1 MKMTPQI
8 QTKQLP
14 KGWKEEKLG
23 NLADYINGRGFKKSE
38 WKKKGLPIIR
48 IQNLTGR
55 SKEFNYFNG
64 DIEEKNIVYPGDL
77 LMSWSAT
84 LDVYF
89 WKQVKSVLN
98 QHIFKVVPKINKIF
112 LYYLLKTK
120 ISEMYSKTHG
130 TGMVHITKDHF
141 ENIIVNI
148 PESLPLQ
155 SLIVSEIETQF
166 TRLDAAVKSL
176 KAVKQKLEIYRKA
189 VLKKAFEKK
198 EGWEEKKLK
207 YLVEEINSGYACG
220 RHAKSGEGLVHF
232 RPYNITP
239 SGNISYELVKIV
251 DPNFS
256 DKRLKYGDI
265 IFNNTNSQVWV
276 GKTCAYDKNE
286 EVGFSNHMTR
296 IRINKDLLNFKY
308 LAKYLHFLFQKG
320 FYYKIMKSHVNQSSV
335 NIDRLQEIDIPHP
348 KSLQEQQSIVSSIE
362 SKFSI
367 IDKVEQVVEE
377 SLKKTEK
384 LRKSILKAAFE
395 GKLVKV
401 VNENG

>member
-189 VLKKAFEKK
+189 VLKKSFYGEAKTFPEIISKEKH
-198 EGWEEKKLK
+198 
-207 YLVEEINSGYACG
+207 SM
-220 RHAKSGEGLVHF
+220 
-232 RPYNITP
+232 
-239 SGNISYELVKIV
+239 
-251 DPNFS
+251 
-256 DKRLKYGDI
+256 KRGP
-265 IFNNTNSQVWV
+265 F
-276 GKTCAYDKNE
+276 G
-286 EVGFSNHMTR
+286 G
-296 IRINKDLLNFKY
+296 
-308 LAKYLHFLFQKG
+308 
-320 FYYKIMKSHVNQSSV
+320 
-335 NIDRLQEIDIPHP
+335 
-348 KSLQEQQSIVSSIE
+348 
-362 SKFSI
+362 
-367 IDKVEQVVEE
+367 
-377 SLKKTEK
+377 SLKKEIFVP
-384 LRKSILKAAFE
+384 S
-395 GKLVKV
+395 
-401 VNENG
+401 

>member
-1 MKMTPQI
+1 MTQ
-8 QTKQLP
+8 QTPIKSISDILDITKGKKVKVLSSRTKNSIPYLLIDTLRGKEPEFFTEDKRYTEANENDILMVFDGANSGLVGSGLNGAVGSTIGRLRP
-14 KGWKEEKLG
+14 KKDIYSK
-23 NLADYINGRGFKKSE
+23 YI
-38 WKKKGLPIIR
+38 
-48 IQNLTGR
+48 T
-55 SKEFNYFNG
+55 YFLSYNF
-64 DIEEKNIVYPGDL
+64 
-77 LMSWSAT
+77 SS
-84 LDVYF
+84 
-89 WKQVKSVLN
+89 LN
-98 QHIFKVVPKINKIF
+98 QDVKGSAIPHVKPKKLLDLKIRYP
-112 LYYLLKTK
+112 L
-120 ISEMYSKTHG
+120 ISE
-130 TGMVHITKDHF
+130 
-141 ENIIVNI
+141 
-148 PESLPLQ
+148 Q
-155 SLIVSEIETQF
+155 SLIVQEIETQF

-189 VLKKAFEKK
+189 VLKKTFEKK